1 MIAPNPLDDAVARL
15 ADATVPADIISLA
28 VPDAPA
34 LPEEPG
40 ERRFLLYVGLYDL
53 LAEAS
58 LKAAAT
64 DAERERILAHA
75 FAGAMSAESVLR
87 FARHER
93 STRAENLEMTTRM
106 RGKEIGMTDRWLV
119 PRLERDIAAYQARI
133 DALRRV
139 IEDRPPVTLPS
150 PERLARRRST
160 LARKAASVAIH
171 RFELVTNRER
181 FARAEHDEQAS
192 YERHLELHK
201 DIVPPLKLEA
211 KGLRSEVRQL
221 EEEARELGIDVDAVE
236 PRIDW
241 PETMAVENYE
251 H

>member
-1 MIAPNPLDDAVARL
+1 MRSAGPSRNEPMSS
-15 ADATVPADIISLA
+15 TVEVLEVDWDLLRGAFPG
-28 VPDAPA
+28 VPDA
-34 LPEEPG
+34 
-40 ERRFLLYVGLYDL
+40 D
-53 LAEAS
+53 LAE
-58 LKAAAT
+58 
-64 DAERERILAHA
+64 
-75 FAGAMSAESVLR
+75 
-87 FARHER
+87 
-93 STRAENLEMTTRM
+93 RALS
-106 RGKEIGMTDRWLV
+106 RGRQVVRAPD
-119 PRLERDIAAYQARI
+119 
-133 DALRRV
+133 
-139 IEDRPPVTLPS
+139 EDRHPVTLPS
-150 PERLARRRST
+150 AERLARQRWA

-181 FARAEHDEQAS
+181 FARAEHDEQAG

-251 H
+251 PPRYETNESRKRAAVEFFRRVRKG